1 MQLHDL
7 SVEFD
12 EGFQLK
18 HINWQIEQHQHW
30 LITGANG
37 AGKSALAAV
46 LAGYGEILAGST
58 SGLPSRIGW
67 VSFEAQAELIQA
79 ELKKDDADILDV
91 ISLGTPVSEI
101 IFTDEIDSVTA
112 QDLIQKF
119 ELNYILDRAF
129 RRLSTGESRKV
140 MLIRALSCDADLLIL
155 DEPFDGLDSATH
167 AMLQNHLAEV
177 VQHTPVVMVLNRFD
191 EIPDFISHIA
201 YMEQGELRY
210 QVEREDAQ
218 AYAELYQLL
227 HLKTT
232 NLQVP
237 AADAEAKNSRA
248 RPHNNP

>member
-1 MQLHDL
+1 MIELHDL

-18 HINWQIEQHQHW
+18 HINGQIEQHQHW

-46 LAGYGEILAGST
+46 LAGYGDLLAGSS
-58 SGLPSRIGW
+58 SGLPGRVGW

-101 IFTDEIDSVTA
+101 IFTDDIDPLIA
-112 QDLIQKF
+112 QELIHKF
-119 ELNYILDRAF
+119 ELSYLLKRAF
-129 RRLSTGESRKV
+129 RKLSTGESRKV
-140 MLIRALSCDADLLIL
+140 MLIRALSCHPDLLIL

-167 AMLQNHLAEV
+167 ALLQDHLKQV

-201 YMEQGELRY
+201 
-210 QVEREDAQ
+210 
-218 AYAELYQLL
+218 
-227 HLKTT
+227 
-232 NLQVP
+232 
-237 AADAEAKNSRA
+237 
-248 RPHNNP
+248 